1 MPAARTSAGSAPWIG
16 RPSNTMRPRVGAS
29 RPETAR
35 SVDVLPAPLAPI
47 TQTSSPGYTTR
58 SRPRRTATGP
68 YAAWRSSRL
77 SNGARSDTAI
87 DGPQVGADDVRV
99 RLDRGGRA
107 LRDHAAVVQH
117 DHGVRDGHDH
127 PHVVLDQED
136 GGALVTDS
144 TDQVGHRRL
153 LGGGHAGAG
162 LVEEEEPWPGPE
174 RHRELHEPLLPV
186 RELARPLGAAMA
198 EAHEVDDPVGVSAE
212 PRLLGGEAAAAEGLS
227 PVSGPPSY
235 SIRPRVGARYPV
247 IALKAVVFPA
257 PFGPITLVIVPG
269 WTSKDT
275 PASAATPPK
284 LTARSRM
291 VRVMT
296 RAGSGGRRWRGRCRA
311 GGRRRGG
318 RAGRRRRASPPA
330 TTPRRPATRGRRRD
344 TTRRRQSTCASSTAA
359 STR

>member
-16 RPSNTMRPRVGAS
+16 RPASTMRPRVGAR

-35 SVDVLPAPLAPI
+35 SVDVVPAPLAPI

-107 LRDHAAVVQH
+107 LRDHAAVVP
-117 DHGVRDGHDH
+117 HGHRVRRGPDH
-127 PHVVLDQED
+127 PHIVLDQED

-162 LVEEEEPWPGPE
+162 LVAEEEWGPGPE
-174 RHRELHEPLLPV
+174 RERE
-186 RELARPLGAAMA
+186 
-198 EAHEVDDPVGVSAE
+198 
-212 PRLLGGEAAAAEGLS
+212 
-227 PVSGPPSY
+227 
-235 SIRPRVGARYPV
+235 
-247 IALKAVVFPA
+247 
-257 PFGPITLVIVPG
+257 
-269 WTSKDT
+269 
-275 PASAATPPK
+275 
-284 LTARSRM
+284 
-291 VRVMT
+291 
-296 RAGSGGRRWRGRCRA
+296 
-311 GGRRRGG
+311 
-318 RAGRRRRASPPA
+318 RRARVHPG
-330 TTPRRPATRGRRRD
+330 RG
-344 TTRRRQSTCASSTAA
+344 
-359 STR
+359 

>member
-107 LRDHAAVVQH
+107 LRDHAAVGQH

-174 RHRELHEPLLPV
+174 RHRQLHEPLLPV
-186 RELARPLGAAMA
+186 RELARRAHDGG
-198 EAHEVDDPVGVSAE
+198 EHEVVRDVHADRSEEHTSELQSRQYLVC
-212 PRLLGGEAAAAEGLS
+212 RLLLEKKNKKLS
-227 PVSGPPSY
+227 
-235 SIRPRVGARYPV
+235 R
-247 IALKAVVFPA
+247 
-257 PFGPITLVIVPG
+257 TL
-269 WTSKDT
+269 S
-275 PASAATPPK
+275 
-284 LTARSRM
+284 L
-291 VRVMT
+291 
-296 RAGSGGRRWRGRCRA
+296 
-311 GGRRRGG
+311 
-318 RAGRRRRASPPA
+318 
-330 TTPRRPATRGRRRD
+330 
-344 TTRRRQSTCASSTAA
+344 
-359 STR
+359 

>member
-1 MPAARTSAGSAPWIG
+1 MRSAAYAFCSTMSPVVPRRGMSAMIPNVVSTSGGDSPSDGSSNRTSRGRAIRARAMASICCSPPESVPAVCRRRSARSGKWVATRSRSSSTARRSRRTYAPISRFSRTVRWGKTRRPSGQWAMPAARTSAGSAPWIG

-99 RLDRGGRA
+99 RLDRGGGGPRG
-107 LRDHAAVVQH
+107 HAGLGS
-117 DHGVRDGHDH
+117 DRHGVRDGHDH
-127 PHVVLDQED
+127 PHIVLDQED

-174 RHRELHEPLLPV
+174 RHCELHEPLLPYGEQRLV
-186 RELARPLGAAMA
+186 ELARPLGAAMA

-212 PRLLGGEAAAAEGLS
+212 PRLLGGGAAAPGDHGEES
-227 PVSGPPSY
+227 P
-235 SIRPRVGARYPV
+235 R
-247 IALKAVVFPA
+247 A
-257 PFGPITLVIVPG
+257 P
-269 WTSKDT
+269 
-275 PASAATPPK
+275 
-284 LTARSRM
+284 
-291 VRVMT
+291 
-296 RAGSGGRRWRGRCRA
+296 
-311 GGRRRGG
+311 
-318 RAGRRRRASPPA
+318 
-330 TTPRRPATRGRRRD
+330 
-344 TTRRRQSTCASSTAA
+344 
-359 STR
+359 

>member
-1 MPAARTSAGSAPWIG
+1 MSTVVPRRRMWGMIPNVVAMSGGDSPGDGSWNRPSRGRAIRARAMASICCSPPESVPAVCRRRSARSGKWVATRSRSSSTARRSRRTYAPISRFSRTVRWGKTRRPSGQWAMPAARTSAGSAPWIG

-144 TDQVGHRRL
+144 TDQVGHRRP
-153 LGGGHAGAG
+153 LGGGHARARRVGGGGAG
-162 LVEEEEPWPGPE
+162 AGPPRPPQ
-174 RHRELHEPLLPV
+174 RHQPLPPV
-186 RELARPLGAAMA
+186 RELPRPLGAAMA
-198 EAHEVDDPVGVSAE
+198 EAHEGDDPVGGSAE
-212 PRLLGGEAAAAEGLS
+212 PRILGGEAAAPEDHVEKARRSPEAETGHD
-227 PVSGPPSY
+227 
-235 SIRPRVGARYPV
+235 IVG
-247 IALKAVVFPA
+247 
-257 PFGPITLVIVPG
+257 
-269 WTSKDT
+269 D
-275 PASAATPPK
+275 
-284 LTARSRM
+284 
-291 VRVMT
+291 
-296 RAGSGGRRWRGRCRA
+296 
-311 GGRRRGG
+311 
-318 RAGRRRRASPPA
+318 
-330 TTPRRPATRGRRRD
+330 
-344 TTRRRQSTCASSTAA
+344 RQ
-359 STR
+359 